1 MGAVG
6 PAPLVGAP
14 FVSCVRF
21 LVPCF
26 VAGCSWGQGSLV
38 PVFPSG
44 SLGALVS
51 GLVPSFRPVP
61 GR

>member
-6 PAPLVGAP
+6 PAPSVGAP

-26 VAGCSWGQGSLV
+26 VAGCSWGWGSLV

-44 SLGALVS
+44 SLGALIS